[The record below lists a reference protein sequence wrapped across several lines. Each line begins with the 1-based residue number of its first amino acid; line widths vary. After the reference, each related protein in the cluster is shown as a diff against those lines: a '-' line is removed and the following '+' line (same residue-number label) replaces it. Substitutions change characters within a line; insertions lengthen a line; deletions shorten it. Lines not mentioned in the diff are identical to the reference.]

1 MKKCNI
7 IFNILTVIAYFY
19 GILLCAT
26 LILIPVGV
34 YAVISAHRYSD
45 FANYTPFQL
54 SQNKKKIKNWITF
67 GCVLYFPLGLI
78 GLLCLPQINNNIVV
92 EDTEPQP
99 AQTTQ
104 EQSTTQQTEPEKT
117 VEVEIHTPET
127 EAEKNEKLAKLERF
141 KQNGL
146 ITEAEFEQA
155 KAELYNNQNK

>member
-7 IFNILTVIAYFY
+7 IFNILTVLAYFY

-67 GCVLYFPLGLI
+67 GCVLYFPLGLL
-78 GLLCLPQINNNIVV
+78 GLLCLPEINNNVVV
-92 EDTEPQP
+92 EDVQVQENPETE
-99 AQTTQ
+99 T
-104 EQSTTQQTEPEKT
+104 STSKEEPEKT

-127 EAEKNEKLAKLERF
+127 ESEKAEKLAKLERF